1 MTEFLVNKF
10 IKDSANIES
19 TEVRTRYGMLAS
31 VVGIFCNV
39 LLFSVKLAIGLILS
53 SLAVTADAFNNLSD
67 AASSILS
74 FVGVK
79 MAGEPADAEHPF
91 GHGRIEYIAALIV
104 SFLVIEVGFTFFKS
118 SISKIMHPEEITFD
132 PVPFI
137 ILILSI
143 LVKLWMAFFN
153 NKLGK
158 RIDSKVML
166 ATAADS
172 LGDVITTS
180 ATVISI
186 VICHFTSI
194 NVDAIAGLIVS
205 GIVIWSGV
213 SIAKDTLEPLIG
225 QRVPSELYQKITD
238 MVESYEGIVGAHD
251 LIVHNYGPNRSMA
264 TIHAEVPN
272 DVSIEAS
279 HEIIDRI
286 ERDAKKELNI
296 LLVIHMDPVE
306 MRDEEVLEL
315 RDKTSHIVHALD
327 PELHFHDFRV
337 LKENEQKN
345 LIFDLVVPDSYT
357 EKDANRVMHQ
367 LIALLHEMEK
377 NVDCIITLDRSFE
390 APKNNIT

>member
-1 MTEFLVNKF
+1 MTDFLVNKF

-39 LLFSVKLAIGLILS
+39 LLFSVKLSIGLILS

-67 AASSILS
+67 AASSIIS
-74 FVGVK
+74 FIGVK
-79 MAGEPADAEHPF
+79 MAGKPADAEHPF

-132 PVPFI
+132 LVPFI

-186 VICHFTSI
+186 IICHFTSI

-225 QRVPSELYQKITD
+225 QRVPAELYQKITD
-238 MVESYEGIVGAHD
+238 MVESYDGIVGTHD

-272 DVSIEAS
+272 DVSIEVS

-286 ERDAKKELNI
+286 ERDVKKDLNI

-315 RDKTSHIVHALD
+315 RDKTSRIVHALD
-327 PELHFHDFRV
+327 PELSFHDFRV
-337 LKENEQKN
+337 LRENEQKN
-345 LIFDLVVPDSYT
+345 LVFDLVVPDSYT
-357 EKDANRVMHQ
+357 EKDAHRVMHQ
-367 LIALLHEMEK
+367 LVSLLHEMEED
-377 NVDCIITLDRSFE
+377 VDCIITLDRSFE
-390 APKNNIT
+390 APEIR

>member
-1 MTEFLVNKF
+1 MTDFLVNKF
-10 IKDSANIES
+10 IKDSTNIES

-39 LLFSVKLAIGLILS
+39 LLFSVKLTIGLILS

-67 AASSILS
+67 AASSIIS
-74 FVGVK
+74 FIGVK
-79 MAGEPADAEHPF
+79 MAGKPADAEHPF
-91 GHGRIEYIAALIV
+91 GHGRIEYIEALIV

-118 SISKIMHPEEITFD
+118 SISKILHPEEISFD
-132 PVPFI
+132 LVPFV

-180 ATVISI
+180 ATVLSI
-186 VICHFTSI
+186 IICHFTSI

-205 GIVIWSGV
+205 AIVIWSGI

-225 QRVPSELYQKITD
+225 ERVPTELYQKITD
-238 MVESYEGIVGAHD
+238 IVESYDGIVGTHD

-272 DVSIEAS
+272 DINIEVS
-279 HEIIDRI
+279 HEIIDKI
-286 ERDAKKELNI
+286 ERDVKKDLNI

-306 MRDEEVLEL
+306 MRDEEVLSL
-315 RDKTSHIVHALD
+315 REKTSRIVHALD
-327 PELHFHDFRV
+327 PELNFHDFRV
-337 LKENEQKN
+337 LKENEQRN
-345 LIFDLVVPDSYT
+345 LIFDLVIPDSYS

-367 LIALLHEMEK
+367 LVSLLHEMDE
-377 NVDCIITLDRSFE
+377 NVECIITLDRSFE
-390 APKNNIT
+390 APES